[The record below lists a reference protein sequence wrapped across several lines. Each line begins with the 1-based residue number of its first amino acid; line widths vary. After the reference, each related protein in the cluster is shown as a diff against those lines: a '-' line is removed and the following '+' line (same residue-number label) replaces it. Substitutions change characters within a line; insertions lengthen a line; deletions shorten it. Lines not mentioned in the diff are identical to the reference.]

1 MLAEIARQ
9 TEALRASNR
18 ALEKQIAERSEAE
31 RALRDSERR
40 NRTLVAA
47 TTSVVWTADRERHF
61 AAAQTAWG
69 AYTGQSQEDYGGAGW
84 LGGVNAGDRPLLGDQ
99 WEAAGPAKTALD
111 CGMEIW
117 KAACAR

>member
-69 AYTGQSQEDYGGAGW
+69 AYTGQSQEDYGGAGG
-84 LGGVNAGDRPLLGDQ
+84 LRGFKAADRPLLG
-99 WEAAGPAKTALD
+99 KK
-111 CGMEIW
+111 W
-117 KAACAR
+117 KARRAAETELCCEL